1 MTLAKLLLKR
11 SGGED
16 KLEWCEKLMGR
27 EGMEMPGE
35 TTLLSLVKERRRG
48 TEASSCREK

>member
-35 TTLLSLVKERRRG
+35 TTLKFGEG
-48 TEASSCREK
+48 EEKRD